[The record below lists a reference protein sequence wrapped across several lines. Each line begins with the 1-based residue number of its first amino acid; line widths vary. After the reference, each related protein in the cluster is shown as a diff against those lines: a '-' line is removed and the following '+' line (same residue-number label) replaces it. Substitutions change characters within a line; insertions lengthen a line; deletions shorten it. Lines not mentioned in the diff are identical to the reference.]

1 MTAVSAS
8 SSNPAYEVTKRDEAL
23 VFGAKIDNSVRP
35 TSKMEEALLLM
46 NDANVIN
53 DEELFLL
60 QEANRPRNLH
70 IGLPYWKYERFSLED
85 MRDDECEVEF
95 RFKKDDVYNLVQA
108 FGLPEV
114 YRCYNGLV
122 VDSVE
127 ALCVCLK
134 RFTYPCRYADL
145 VPRFGRPVPQL
156 CMITNMMVDDLFDRY
171 SC

>member
-1 MTAVSAS
+1 
-8 SSNPAYEVTKRDEAL
+8 
-23 VFGAKIDNSVRP
+23 
-35 TSKMEEALLLM
+35 MEEALLLM

-108 FGLPEV
+108 FWP
-114 YRCYNGLV
+114 
-122 VDSVE
+122 S
-127 ALCVCLK
+127 
-134 RFTYPCRYADL
+134 
-145 VPRFGRPVPQL
+145 
-156 CMITNMMVDDLFDRY
+156 
-171 SC
+171 